1 MIILASQSPRRKEI
15 LKEILG
21 DIPFETIPSHFD
33 ERSIQNSS
41 LRKLCL
47 MEAIG
52 KAKDVSKEHPDDI
65 VIASDT
71 MVLFEHKQLG
81 KPKDENEAFNMLRM
95 LQDNTHEVIPAY
107 ALFQGDKELKS
118 RVVSAKLHIEK
129 MADLEIQEYIETG
142 SPMDKAGA
150 YGIQDKDFITST
162 LLEGDESTVMGLPLY
177 ELVADLYELHIL
189 KH

>member
-33 ERSIQNSS
+33 ERSIQDSS

-47 MEAIG
+47 MEAVG
-52 KAKDVSKEHPDDI
+52 KAKDVSKDHPDDI

-81 KPKDENEAFNMLRM
+81 KPKDEKDAFNMLRM
-95 LQDNTHEVIPAY
+95 LQDNTHEVITAY

-118 RVVSAKLHIEK
+118 RIVSAKLHIEK

-150 YGIQDKDFITST
+150 YGIQDKYFITST
-162 LLEGDESTVMGLPLY
+162 LLEGEESTVMGLPFY
-177 ELVADLYELHIL
+177 ELIADLYDLHIL
-189 KH
+189 EH